1 MLACVE
7 LVLKIFKVLILFLI
21 LMGLEHV
28 LTNALLW
35 KQGTWWGLSSI
46 KWSWKTRGIWQVW
59 KDRCATVSV
68 FNGKEDVDKE
78 EAANASIYVLDRVIY
93 STLSTHTTAICSLL
107 FHYLC

>member
-35 KQGTWWGLSSI
+35 KQGTW
-46 KWSWKTRGIWQVW
+46 
-59 KDRCATVSV
+59 
-68 FNGKEDVDKE
+68 
-78 EAANASIYVLDRVIY
+78 
-93 STLSTHTTAICSLL
+93 
-107 FHYLC
+107 